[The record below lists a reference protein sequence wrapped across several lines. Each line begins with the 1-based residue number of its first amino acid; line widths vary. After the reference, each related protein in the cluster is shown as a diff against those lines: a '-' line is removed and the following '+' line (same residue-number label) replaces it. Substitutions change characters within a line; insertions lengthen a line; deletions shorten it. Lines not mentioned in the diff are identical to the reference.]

1 MGILP
6 EVKPDKRQGIMESA
20 IAVFSRKGY
29 HGATM
34 EDVATEAGLGK
45 GTLYLYFSSK
55 EELLRD
61 ILTQGLKVLND
72 GLRKIANGSGTGRE
86 RLEAM
91 AFLELDL
98 ASSNK
103 EMFRFILEGVG
114 GLGQD
119 LRGIVVDAGEEM
131 LAIISKVVED
141 AIFAGELGLV
151 TTSVFAKM
159 FLGSIYTTSGTVLT
173 GDLELSAREVAR
185 EIVRVL
191 FEGGAGAS
199 HPAFDGCG
207 PSG

>member
-1 MGILP
+1 
-6 EVKPDKRQGIMESA
+6 MEAA

-29 HGATM
+29 QGATM

-55 EELLRD
+55 EELLRE
-61 ILTQGLKVLND
+61 ILSQGLQVLND
-72 GLRKIANGSGTGRE
+72 GLREIADGLGTCRE

-91 AFLELDL
+91 AFLELEL
-98 ASSNK
+98 TSSNK
-103 EMFRFILEGVG
+103 DMFRFILEGVG

-119 LRGIVVDAGEEM
+119 LRGIVVEAGEEM
-131 LAIISKVVED
+131 LAIISKVVGD
-141 AIFAGELGLV
+141 GVVSGELGRV

-173 GDLELSAREVAR
+173 GDLELPPKEVAL

-199 HPAFDGCG
+199 DSNCDGLE
-207 PSG
+207 PRE